1 MGWYN
6 AGTVTATNNSGTITG
21 AGTAFIS
28 NIRVGDGITVAG
40 STSLHEVTNIVSE
53 TQLTVSPVY
62 GGTTGASKTYAV
74 VPVQGYVQGLAD
86 QAKNVILTFGN
97 VAASSSVN
105 ALMTVTGAADRLPY
119 FTSGTTMATT
129 GITALARSLLD
140 DGSVTSMR
148 STLGLKTAAVY
159 DVVGAISSGG
169 IIERGANANGEY
181 TKFADGTLI
190 CWFYQTISANL
201 ATTGYGSGAYNSYNW
216 TFPVAFAAIPALA
229 VQAVIAGRI
238 IFCGQTTGITA
249 SSCGCFFW
257 DAYGPAVAP
266 MYTRWLAIGRW
277 F

>member
-1 MGWYN
+1 MAWYGV
-6 AGTVTATNNSGTITG
+6 GTVTATNNSGTITG

-28 NIRVGDGITVAG
+28 NIRVGDGITLAG

-86 QAKNVILTFGN
+86 QVKNLVLTFGN
-97 VAASSSVN
+97 VAANASVN

-129 GITALARSLLD
+129 GLTPLARTLLD
-140 DGSVTSMR
+140 DGSTGSMR
-148 STLGLKTAAVY
+148 TTLGLKTAAVY
-159 DVVGAISSGG
+159 DAVGSGG

-181 TKFADGTLI
+181 TKFVDGTLI
-190 CWFYQTISANL
+190 CWFYQTIAANL
-201 ATTGYGSGAYNSYNW
+201 SSTGYGSGAYNSYNW
-216 TFPVAFAAIPALA
+216 TFPVAYAAIPGLA

-238 IFCGQTTGITA
+238 IFCGQTTGITNSA
-249 SSCGCFFW
+249 AGCFFW
-257 DAYGPAVAP
+257 DAYGTAQAP
-266 MYTRWLAIGRW
+266 MLTRWMAIGRW
-277 F
+277 G